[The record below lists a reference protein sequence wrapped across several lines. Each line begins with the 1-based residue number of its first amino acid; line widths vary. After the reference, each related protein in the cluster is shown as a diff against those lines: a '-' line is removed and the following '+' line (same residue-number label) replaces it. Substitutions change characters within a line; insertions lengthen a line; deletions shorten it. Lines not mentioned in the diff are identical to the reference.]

1 MGLQDYRVT
10 LTSPVSDSYRCTRAA
25 NSVDLDVAKKSVHD
39 FAITADVESPFAV
52 GLVVGASGSGKT
64 TLARQV
70 WGDEALRDVLDLA
83 RPVIEQFPAA
93 MSYDDCVRALC
104 AIGLSQ
110 VPCWI
115 RPAHTLSNGQRA
127 RAEAALRIAHE
138 GESPMVI
145 DEWTAVVD
153 RTVAKAMS
161 HCLQRH
167 ARGVNRRV
175 VLLSCHYDVIEWLQ
189 PDWIIDCNTAT
200 FADARSLRRPERT
213 EKLRFDIAPCD
224 PKTWRY
230 FSRYHYLSDK
240 LPGGKIL
247 TFGVWHEDR
256 QIGFQCFANYTPKQ
270 RFHAMKLHS
279 NRTVIHPDFVGF
291 GLGGIVINE
300 TSRIVKAMGY
310 DVWAKFSSVPV
321 FRSFCKVPH
330 LWALRNVA
338 RETALGAKHGTMTR
352 DSGFRQNVKWYSFEY
367 VGS

>member
-39 FAITADVESPFAV
+39 FAVEADVESPFAV

-70 WGDEALRDVLDLA
+70 WGDVALRDVLDLS
-83 RPVIEQFPAA
+83 RPVIEQFPAS

-127 RAEAALRIAHE
+127 RAEAALRIAQDND
-138 GESPMVI
+138 GAPMVI
-145 DEWTAVVD
+145 DEWTSVVD

-161 HCLQRH
+161 HCVQRH
-167 ARGVNRRV
+167 ARSVNRRV

-213 EKLRFDIAPCD
+213 EKLRFDIHECD
-224 PKTWRY
+224 ASTWRM
-230 FSRYHYLSDK
+230 FSKYHYLSANM
-240 LPGGKIL
+240 PGGKIL

-256 QIGFQCFANYTPKQ
+256 QIGFVCWANYVPKQ
-270 RFHAMKLHS
+270 RFQRMKVHF
-279 NRTVIHPDFVGF
+279 NRLVIHPDFVGF
-291 GLGGIVINE
+291 NLGLQVVNATAAQVSHDFDCWG
-300 TSRIVKAMGY
+300 
-310 DVWAKFSSVPV
+310 KFSSVPM
-321 FRSFCKVPH
+321 FCALSKSP

-338 RETALGAKHGTMTR
+338 RNTGAPAATLSHRKKS
-352 DSGFRQNVKWYSFEY
+352 DFRQDVKWFSFEY
-367 VGS
+367 VGP